1 MCFLCLRSLG
11 RVLRLNIPPWKSS
24 CCCSKIFETIVNN
37 RLEVGNVVFCL
48 QWGFTYSHSTADL
61 LTAVDDRIVK
71 AFNNSSATGAV
82 PCDISQVFDSA
93 WHVGLLYRINS
104 HRISHQSSGTLFGSL
119 LEIFSKIML
128 LKLEFLLFSYHR
140 TIFLLMLSLIFLC
153 FLMLLLSNLIR
164 IIICENSLR
173 WLLNLRSSQPE
184 VFLEKVFWKYAAN
197 S

>member
-1 MCFLCLRSLG
+1 M
-11 RVLRLNIPPWKSS
+11 
-24 CCCSKIFETIVNN
+24 
-37 RLEVGNVVFCL
+37 GNVVFCL

-119 LEIFSKIML
+119 LEVFFQDYAIKAGISP
-128 LKLEFLLFSYHR
+128 
-140 TIFLLMLSLIFLC
+140 
-153 FLMLLLSNLIR
+153 LLLSQNYFPIDVVPNILMFSDAT
-164 IIICENSLR
+164 IIKSD
-173 WLLNLRSSQPE
+173 
-184 VFLEKVFWKYAAN
+184 
-197 S
+197 

>member
-11 RVLRLNIPPWKSS
+11 RVLRLNIPPWRSS
-24 CCCSKIFETIVNN
+24 CCCGKIFEAIVNN

-71 AFNNSSATGAV
+71 AFNNSSATGAL
-82 PCDISQVFDSA
+82 PYDISQVFDSA
-93 WHVGLLYRINS
+93 CIVGLLYRINS

-128 LKLEFLLFSYHR
+128 LRLEFLLFSYHR
-140 TIFLLMLSLIFLC
+140 TIFLLMLSLIC

-164 IIICENSLR
+164 IITCENSLR

-184 VFLEKVFWKYAAN
+184 VFLEKVFWKYSAN